1 MKLSKLV
8 QSMFENNEITLK
20 AAVKLLDKIYED

>member
-20 AAVKLLDKIYED
+20 VAVKLLDKIYED

>member
-8 QSMFENNEITLK
+8 QNMFENNEITLK
-20 AAVKLLDKIYED
+20 VAIKLLDKIYED